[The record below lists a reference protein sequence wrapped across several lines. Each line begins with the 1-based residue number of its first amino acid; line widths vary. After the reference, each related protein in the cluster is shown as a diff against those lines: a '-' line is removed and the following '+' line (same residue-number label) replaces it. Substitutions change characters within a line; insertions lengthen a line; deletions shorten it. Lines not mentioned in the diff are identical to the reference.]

1 MKLKQ
6 NETHQTADL
15 ENKIAERRRRQ
26 QLALRQDYENKRMQ
40 QLKVG
45 DLVWYL
51 WGEVPYISTCQ
62 KHRFRASDWLKVGIL
77 PQKYRALQ
85 MSAFLSRGPKI

>member
-40 QLKVG
+40 QLKVRFSSS
-45 DLVWYL
+45 DFVWCFGVGSHILTYQKL
-51 WGEVPYISTCQ
+51 ESTV
-62 KHRFRASDWLKVGIL
+62 F
-77 PQKYRALQ
+77 
-85 MSAFLSRGPKI
+85 